1 MTDKSNINV
10 AALILHTLPIIL
22 ILILNDL
29 LAPTWFED
37 YINPI
42 EALTDSEYIIG
53 VTIFSIPFFFII
65 ALWFKSLF
73 NTIIPKIFNFREI
86 NYWEA
91 YGMILLISFMN
102 AS

>member
-10 AALILHTLPIIL
+10 AALILHSFPIL
-22 ILILNDL
+22 FLVFLNETSS
-29 LAPTWFED
+29 PIWFED
-37 YINPI
+37 YINPE
-42 EALTDSEYIIG
+42 EALNMYEYAILF
-53 VTIFSIPFFFII
+53 VFLIPFVFLG

-91 YGMILLISFMN
+91 YGMILLISFL
-102 AS
+102 